1 MAGANPPPPLQMPYL
16 ASLNI
21 PDLTKLTN
29 DPILHDATWPA
40 MPTKLPSDIPKFEGK
55 AGDDPAN
62 HVMTFHLWCSSNSIM
77 EDSVRL
83 RLFQRTLTGPSAKW
97 YVEEKSGSHSTFES
111 LAKAFLTFFQLPIR
125 HDNGLE
131 LLSNFKQSSATHIAD
146 HIHEWRRRR
155 SLCKAETTKQQ
166 CLDWFLRS
174 LVALLGKDVASTFP
188 QSEEEAISKAQQY
201 DLIYAQSGYLYTV
214 LPDLPK
220 PVPFG
225 QDKPGMSHSAD
236 GLIGAT
242 MHHSPQPQPPPMY
255 GTPQYPPAYGGT
267 SYYPPPPYQQPYP
280 VATPP
285 PISGPPPAPPI
296 HPPIPTTSGTPS
308 TSVYS
313 TSESTQPSYV
323 PYGSVPPQ
331 NPYFPFPG
339 PPQPMAPPHPHAGV
353 NFVQPSAAQ
362 QYQTFEQLNTA
373 NPTHPSNNAQ
383 QGWTWNNNNPGQGW
397 NQPQQNQPAWGNQNQ
412 GNQNPQGG
420 NNNKRQGRNNIK
432 TIHPCALCG
441 EFGHYTH
448 HCPQIADFKR
458 FKDSG
463 SLPPSPAQPAPQQ
476 APQQYVQ
483 QPPPVLPPNP
493 ITHQGVMT
501 TQHMIHPTPPQMG
514 QSATPGTTQPRDSVD
529 RNIFLTNE
537 EILPQTRSRQYSM
550 PLASTSTTSETR
562 PAPIG
567 QPLMIPRPNA
577 EPIPRIPR
585 RNVHNPHAKAAHN
598 YSLVDDLAQS
608 PAAISVLEVLQ
619 TCPSQRKSLLSAL
632 GAIDTADT
640 QLITFGFDNGE
651 PRLPAQVAFQIPV
664 KIWNTT
670 VYRCIIDEGA
680 STCIMSKDIWQKIGS
695 PELVPSTISL
705 RAYDGRPT
713 SPIGL
718 CQNVPIELGGKT
730 ILIDIEVIDAPL
742 DYNILFG
749 RNYMYAMKAV
759 ASSVFRT
766 MMFPHNGKIVTID
779 QLTHYEPNHP
789 ANIGNIVPL
798 VHVFP
803 NDFPIAH
810 NGPRLFQDPPMVGT
824 CQETQP
830 FLNPSFL
837 AQVCVVSSKGTD
849 MEDTLP
855 SREASIISDVPL
867 VAELPPHEPP
877 ANSSTPPLH
886 EFTSPQG
893 HIPVWETV
901 PQAITQTPF
910 FYPPP
915 GIEAFQVATT
925 LTLPNMVLALPV
937 WYLHP
942 PAMVPQPPLPP
953 QTEGIPMTI
962 PILTPTIPSPH
973 PITNP
978 PATAGGRRKKKE
990 PIAPLPPHIPPPC
1003 ALCKKYGHPTHRC
1016 PSIPEL
1022 RNPIPLNPTPSPLA
1036 TIASTAATSPN
1047 SSSTGPRTK
1056 FACAICSSY
1065 GHYTHHCPSIPYVRH
1080 TLAAARHTYLPESP
1094 PTLHTN
1100 APTDVI
1106 YYTSSSILEQRGSTC
1121 PPPKQPPDRP

>member
-1 MAGANPPPPLQMPYL
+1 MGPL
-16 ASLNI
+16 N
-21 PDLTKLTN
+21 T
-29 DPILHDATWPA
+29 
-40 MPTKLPSDIPKFEGK
+40 
-55 AGDDPAN
+55 
-62 HVMTFHLWCSSNSIM
+62 
-77 EDSVRL
+77 
-83 RLFQRTLTGPSAKW
+83 
-97 YVEEKSGSHSTFES
+97 
-111 LAKAFLTFFQLPIR
+111 
-125 HDNGLE
+125 
-131 LLSNFKQSSATHIAD
+131 
-146 HIHEWRRRR
+146 
-155 SLCKAETTKQQ
+155 
-166 CLDWFLRS
+166 
-174 LVALLGKDVASTFP
+174 
-188 QSEEEAISKAQQY
+188 
-201 DLIYAQSGYLYTV
+201 
-214 LPDLPK
+214 
-220 PVPFG
+220 
-225 QDKPGMSHSAD
+225 
-236 GLIGAT
+236 
-242 MHHSPQPQPPPMY
+242 
-255 GTPQYPPAYGGT
+255 PPAYGGT

-280 VATPP
+280 VVTPP

-296 HPPIPTTSGTPS
+296 HPPLSNTSGPPS
-308 TSVYS
+308 TSSYS
-313 TSESTQPSYV
+313 TSESATPSYV
-323 PYGSVPPQ
+323 PYGAAPPQ
-331 NPYFPFPG
+331 NPYFPFPR
-339 PPQPMAPPHPHAGV
+339 PPQPMAPPHHNAGV
-353 NFVQPSAAQ
+353 NFVQPSVTQ
-362 QYQTFEQLNTA
+362 QYQNFEQLNTT
-373 NPTHPSNNAQ
+373 NPTHPSNNAK
-383 QGWTWNNNNPGQGW
+383 QGWNWNHNNPGQGG
-397 NQPQQNQPAWGNQNQ
+397 NQPQQHPPAWGNQNQ

-420 NNNKRQGRNNIK
+420 NNYKCQGRNNIK

-441 EFGHYTH
+441 EFSHYTH
-448 HCPQIADFKR
+448 HFPQIVDFKR

-476 APQQYVQ
+476 APQQYAQ
-483 QPPPVLPPNP
+483 QPPTVLQNP
-493 ITHQGVMT
+493 IPHQGVIN
-501 TQHMIHPTPPQMG
+501 TQQDAQRPPPQMG
-514 QSATPGTTQPRDSVD
+514 QSVTPGTTQPRDSVD
-529 RNIFLTNE
+529 RSIFLTNE
-537 EILPQTRSRQYSM
+537 EIHLQTCSRQYST
-550 PLASTSTTSETR
+550 PLDSTSTTSETR

-577 EPIPRIPR
+577 EPIPRIPQ
-585 RNVHNPHAKAAHN
+585 RNVHNPHAQAAH
-598 YSLVDDLAQS
+598 YSLVDDLSQS

-619 TCPSQRKSLLSAL
+619 TCPSQRKSLISAL
-632 GAIDTADT
+632 GALDTADT
-640 QLITFGFDNGE
+640 QLITIGSDNGE

-695 PELVPSTISL
+695 LELVPSTISL

-718 CQNVPIELGGKT
+718 CQNFPIELGGKT
-730 ILIDIEVIDAPL
+730 ILIDIEVIDAQL

-803 NDFPIAH
+803 NDFPVAH
-810 NGPRLFQDPPMVGT
+810 NGSRLFQDPPMVST

-830 FLNPSFL
+830 FLNPSFS
-837 AQVCVVSSKGTD
+837 AQVCVISSKGTD
-849 MEDTLP
+849 MKDTLP
-855 SREASIISDVPL
+855 SREASIISNVPL

-886 EFTSPQG
+886 EFTSPPG

-901 PQAITQTPF
+901 PQAITRTPF

-915 GIEAFQVATT
+915 GIKAFQVATT

-942 PAMVPQPPLPP
+942 PAMVPQPP
-953 QTEGIPMTI
+953 
-962 PILTPTIPSPH
+962 

-978 PATAGGRRKKKE
+978 PATAGGRRMKKE
-990 PIAPLPPHIPPPC
+990 PIAPLPLHIPPPG
-1003 ALCKKYGHPTHRC
+1003 ALREKDGHPTPKC

-1022 RNPIPLNPTPSPLA
+1022 QNLIPLNPTPSPLA
-1036 TIASTAATSPN
+1036 TLASTTTTSPN
-1047 SSSTGPRTK
+1047 SSSKGLRTK

-1065 GHYTHHCPSIPYVRH
+1065 GHYTHHFPSIPYVRH
-1080 TLAAARHTYLPESP
+1080 TLAAARHTSLLKFPLTP
-1094 PTLHTN
+1094 HTN

-1121 PPPKQPPDRP
+1121 LPPKQPPDRPIISVHPGWHYGPTVHI